1 LTFLPAVYA
10 LRASQSHNTSIMDHF
25 LAATFMMGWSR
36 LAIKTADKS
45 RQKFNMTHAKKQAP
59 NASRSS
65 GDAKTERVHKV

>member
-1 LTFLPAVYA
+1 
-10 LRASQSHNTSIMDHF
+10 MDHF